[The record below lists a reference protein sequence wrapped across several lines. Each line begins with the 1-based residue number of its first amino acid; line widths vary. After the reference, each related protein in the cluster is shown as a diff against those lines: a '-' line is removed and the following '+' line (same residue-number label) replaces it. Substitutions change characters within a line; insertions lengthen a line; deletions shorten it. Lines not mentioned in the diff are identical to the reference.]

1 MISVVV
7 LLLVDIAR
15 VVVTK
20 NETQHPQKKNVHPI
34 HLRLALAP
42 PWKNDF
48 TLSRQEAQTVRGE
61 QKDNVLSGS

>member
-20 NETQHPQKKNVHPI
+20 NETQHPQKNVHPI